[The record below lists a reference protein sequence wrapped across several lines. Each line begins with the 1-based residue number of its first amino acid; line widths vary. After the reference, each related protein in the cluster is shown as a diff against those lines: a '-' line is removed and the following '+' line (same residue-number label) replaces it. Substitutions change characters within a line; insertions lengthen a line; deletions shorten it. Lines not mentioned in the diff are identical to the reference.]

1 MASIIINNNTNIS
14 EEKNIPQYPDK
25 RRRRAHCDREKTR
38 LSDYSD
44 IMRVSEVSEVLGVCP
59 NLVYGLLHRGEIAY
73 RRIGS
78 RIIIPRSCVE
88 DFIESI
94 RTSNQSKAADACREG
109 EQNDR

>member
-1 MASIIINNNTNIS
+1 MENIIINNNTSIS
-14 EEKNIPQYPDK
+14 EGKNVSQHPDE
-25 RRRRAHCDREKTR
+25 RRRRAHCDREKIR

-44 IMRVSEVSEVLGVCP
+44 IMRVPEVSEVLGVCP

-78 RIIIPRSCVE
+78 RIIIPRLCVE

-94 RTSNQSKAADACREG
+94 RTSNRPEAADACRKG
-109 EQNDR
+109 EQK